1 MVSGAGGGGGVVAVL
16 LQPMISLLSIGEAGA
31 SVLVSDGCAV
41 ARVGHVGT
49 PDVWLQPGPW
59 LFLASVSAPLLLVGM
74 VLDRAWWF
82 ALRPVAYTQA
92 AVDGSGA

>member
-1 MVSGAGGGGGVVAVL
+1 MWWGVVAEL
-16 LQPMISLLSIGEAGA
+16 LQPVLISLLFVGMAGA

-49 PDVWLQPGPW
+49 PDVWPQPGPW

-92 AVDGSGA
+92 VVDGSGA